1 MTQQVSAPPARSGL
15 GTTGASQTARRETW
29 SRQVRLAAR
38 PSAAAWGRRIVRHV
52 LREWQLEA
60 ISGPALQLVT
70 DLIANAVPV
79 SARGL
84 RRDQLGRQMIVLT
97 VKLTGTSLRLEVW
110 DANPVLPA
118 LREADVSGDCGRG
131 LLRIDFLS
139 DRWGY
144 REARDGKAVWCELT
158 YPGEGSG

>member
-1 MTQQVSAPPARSGL
+1 
-15 GTTGASQTARRETW
+15 
-29 SRQVRLAAR
+29 
-38 PSAAAWGRRIVRHV
+38 VRHV
-52 LREWQLEA
+52 LRERQLEA
-60 ISGPALQLVT
+60 ISGPAQQLVT

-79 SARGL
+79 SAHGL

-131 LLRIDFLS
+131 VLRIDFLS
-139 DRWGY
+139 DRWGC
-144 REARDGKAVWCELT
+144 REARDGKAVWCELS
-158 YPGEGSG
+158 YPGERSG

>member
-1 MTQQVSAPPARSGL
+1 VTQQVSAPPARSGL
-15 GTTGASQTARRETW
+15 GTTGVSRESW

-38 PSAAAWGRRIVRHV
+38 PSATAWGRRIVRHV
-52 LREWQLEA
+52 LCERQLEA
-60 ISGPALQLVT
+60 ISATALQLVT
-70 DLIANAVPV
+70 DLIVNAVPA
-79 SARGL
+79 SARNP
-84 RRDQLGRQMIVLT
+84 RRDQLSRQMIVLT

-110 DANPVLPA
+110 DANPALPA

-144 REARDGKAVWCELT
+144 HAAGGGKAVWCEVT
-158 YPGEGSG
+158 CPGAGSG

>member
-1 MTQQVSAPPARSGL
+1 VTQQVSVPPARSGL
-15 GTTGASQTARRETW
+15 GTTGVSQTLRRDSW

-52 LREWQLEA
+52 LRERHLEA
-60 ISGPALQLVT
+60 VSGTTLQLVT
-70 DLIANAVPV
+70 DLIASAVPA
-79 SARGL
+79 SAPGL

-97 VKLTGTSLRLEVW
+97 VKFTGTSLRLEVW
-110 DANPVLPA
+110 DANPALPA

-144 REARDGKAVWCELT
+144 HAAGGGKAVWCEVT
-158 YPGEGSG
+158 CPGAGSG

>member
-15 GTTGASQTARRETW
+15 GTTGVSQTLRRDSR

-52 LREWQLEA
+52 LCERQLEA
-60 ISGPALQLVT
+60 ISATALQLVT
-70 DLIANAVPV
+70 DLIVNAVPA
-79 SARGL
+79 SARNP
-84 RRDQLGRQMIVLT
+84 RRDQLSRQMIVLT

-110 DANPVLPA
+110 DANPALPA

-144 REARDGKAVWCELT
+144 HAAGGGKAVWCEVT
-158 YPGEGSG
+158 CPGAGSG